1 MIIPVAFL
9 RELESGQQGAAEEK
23 RSREEGAPLVQG
35 TQAEVSSGGIYWNP
49 SMQPLTGCGR
59 RVAASRKGNMV
70 LMSGLLVCK

>member
-35 TQAEVSSGGIYWNP
+35 TQAEASSGGMYLNP
-49 SMQPLTGCGR
+49 FKQPLTGCSR
-59 RVAASRKGNMV
+59 RVVASRKGNMV
-70 LMSGLLVCK
+70 LFYQT

>member
-35 TQAEVSSGGIYWNP
+35 TQAEVSSGGMYLNP
-49 SMQPLTGCGR
+49 
-59 RVAASRKGNMV
+59 
-70 LMSGLLVCK
+70 

>member
-35 TQAEVSSGGIYWNP
+35 TQAEVSSREIYLNP
-49 SMQPLTGCGR
+49 SMQPLTGCSR
-59 RVAASRKGNMV
+59 RVVASKKDNMV
-70 LMSGLLVCK
+70 LMSGLLVYK

>member
-35 TQAEVSSGGIYWNP
+35 TQAEASSGGMYLNP
-49 SMQPLTGCGR
+49 FMQPLTGCSR
-59 RVAASRKGNMV
+59 RVVASRKDNMV